1 MAWKS
6 TQRSRAVGTVE
17 LSYCCVMVLI
27 CKQRTQVSWQTALG
41 FREDGSMCLIPYYKR
56 NRKLRDRC
64 VHIPKMAVSGLLVG
78 YNLHF
83 LHEVRYGIAKF
94 RFLTYSEINIFVS

>member
-6 TQRSRAVGTVE
+6 AQRSRAVGTVE
-17 LSYCCVMVLI
+17 LSMTVFI

-41 FREDGSMCLIPYYKR
+41 FRQDGRMFLIPSYKR
-56 NRKLRDRC
+56 NRKLPDRC
-64 VHIPKMAVSGLLVG
+64 VRIPKVAVSGLLVG
-78 YNLHF
+78 YNLHS